1 MTNVEA
7 AKIKAKSKLILWCV
21 ILGCCV
27 IAAGVWEYWH
37 QTQPLYQTTLI
48 YKPAGAEGGA
58 TVLEIASPVLMM
70 ENAEKNSEDTQKDE
84 PKPVVKV
91 ATIDKTS
98 ESEKNE
104 VSENNAPVVQNSVNA
119 EQQNTPAAEIE
130 EPEPEFEALQEF
142 LIYMLELQQQLEQD
156 VSDETVLDRI
166 KQPEIKADENKEPNP
181 VVSFEENKIEVYDS
195 EKGVV
200 GVIEVG
206 EKKIEQRNEEKS
218 QDVEKNEEPIQKS
231 AVEAQAPTVEAEQAP
246 EEPVMMLPEVIDNAM
261 QEMKEVVE
269 QAQNV
274 AVEAE
279 NQMRE
284 NVQAE
289 INRVEESGDEAPIVL
304 IPGLQ
309 NM

>member
-27 IAAGVWEYWH
+27 IVAGVWEYWH

-84 PKPVVKV
+84 QKPVAA

-156 VSDETVLDRI
+156 VSGETVLDRI
-166 KQPEIKADENKEPNP
+166 KQPEIKADENKEPASA
-181 VVSFEENKIEVYDS
+181 VSFEENKIEVYDS

-206 EKKIEQRNEEKS
+206 EKKIEQGAELKP
-218 QDVEKNEEPIQKS
+218 QTVEKNEEPSPKPS
-231 AVEAQAPTVEAEQAP
+231 AEVQVPTIETEQAP

-274 AVEAE
+274 ATEAE

-289 INRVEESGDEAPIVL
+289 ISRVEENGDEAPIVL